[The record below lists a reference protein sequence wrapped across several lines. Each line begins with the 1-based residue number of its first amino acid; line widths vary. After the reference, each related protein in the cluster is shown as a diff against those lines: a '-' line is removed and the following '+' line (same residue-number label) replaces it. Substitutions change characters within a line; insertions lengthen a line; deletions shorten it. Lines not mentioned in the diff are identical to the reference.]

1 MISNLSPQRAA
12 QFTQKEFKRISIHAG
27 YQDGHGIIFQGN
39 IVYAI
44 SGRESP
50 TDTLVTVWAADGDE
64 GHNYGI
70 VNTTHPPGSTP
81 QQHFN
86 TALAAL
92 GQYGITKGYIGVDL
106 STPTYPRAVTLFGMA
121 RDVLANIAKTKNAS
135 VSYQN
140 EQVTMVPKGGSAP
153 GGAIVL
159 NSQTGLI
166 GMPSQTIGGIFAR
179 CLVNPAIGIHSQ
191 VQINQGDIQ
200 GAQPAISNTGE
211 EQITFASLPPL
222 ATDGLYTVYRIE
234 KNGDTR
240 GNDWYFDLQ
249 CLATNQPVG
258 LGGSNLITNSP
269 VAPLSGAGLVIG
281 KVQMIEASI
290 RNVGHFSPNIRTQ
303 LDKLYAEEARRYRPM
318 LDAMLWEARNLR
330 LVEGHKA
337 RERTLSS

>member
-1 MISNLSPQRAA
+1 MTRQYLRYCSIIADDSIDVSTLRCRFHITQATMQAPNLCRLMLSNLTPQRAQ
-12 QFTQKEFKRISIHAG
+12 QFVQKEFKRIKIDAG

-70 VNTTHPPGSTP
+70 VHTTHPPGSTP
-81 QQHFN
+81 QQHFD
-86 TALAAL
+86 TALSAL
-92 GQYGITKGYIGVDL
+92 AQYGLTKGYIGVDL
-106 STPTYPRAVTLFGMA
+106 STPTYPRAVTLFGHA

-166 GMPSQTIGGIFAR
+166 GMPSQTINNGIFAR
-179 CLVNPAIGIHSQ
+179 CLINPAIGIHSQ
-191 VQINQGDIQ
+191 VKINQGDII
-200 GAQPAISNTGE
+200 GAQPAITSTGE
-211 EQITFASLPPL
+211 QTITFASLPII

-249 CLATNQPVG
+249 MLATNHPVG
-258 LGGSNLITNSP
+258 APPPPESILKSPGAAPGSVPYL
-269 VAPLSGAGLVIG
+269 GAG
-281 KVQMIEASI
+281 
-290 RNVGHFSPNIRTQ
+290 
-303 LDKLYAEEARRYRPM
+303 
-318 LDAMLWEARNLR
+318 
-330 LVEGHKA
+330 
-337 RERTLSS
+337 